1 MGIDQLADR
10 FQCEIWVDCTCTI
23 TEKSCEMMDFS
34 RFAGFYDQT
43 QGSTLLGF
51 YEMLMYCGYR
61 QKRRDR
67 HMVFIYSTV
76 RKYEDVCA
84 VTECLVNLHE
94 ETVDRSL
101 QFRTLIIESRYN
113 SNFESICLHVFDLE
127 HVCICED
134 RMKDLEYMA
143 VFRLLYQKV
152 SVLTYINACGGNDL
166 FTDRID
172 RRVCYLCKKLFEI
185 VE

>member
-34 RFAGFYDQT
+34 RLAGFYDQT

-67 HMVFIYSTV
+67 QLPAFTKIGIWSIGASTV
-76 RKYEDVCA
+76 
-84 VTECLVNLHE
+84 
-94 ETVDRSL
+94 
-101 QFRTLIIESRYN
+101 
-113 SNFESICLHVFDLE
+113 
-127 HVCICED
+127 
-134 RMKDLEYMA
+134 
-143 VFRLLYQKV
+143 
-152 SVLTYINACGGNDL
+152 TY
-166 FTDRID
+166 
-172 RRVCYLCKKLFEI
+172 
-185 VE
+185 